1 MEHYLCSTNVGAG
14 SLSPGN
20 DTLQLHHCGGGGND
34 DDDKSGDGDNVH
46 DDDVLQHV
54 KDPRVV
60 QIELCGHQVKRRG
73 VGHRV
78 NRLLHNH
85 LKGSNDGQDKSK

>member
-1 MEHYLCSTNVGAG
+1 MAHYLSSINVGTG
-14 SLSPGN
+14 SLSPDN
-20 DTLQLHHCGGGGND
+20 DTLQLHHRGGGGND
-34 DDDKSGDGDNVH
+34 DDDKSRDGDDVH

-60 QIELCGHQVKRRG
+60 QIELCGHQIKRRG
-73 VGHRV
+73 VGRRV

-85 LKGSNDGQDKSK
+85 LKGSNDVQDKSK